1 MSVLISSDINGTTSL
16 YTRDQVILECVK
28 KTLHQYG
35 GRTPNMF
42 LYNLRT
48 RSMLRDHD
56 IPSKPEEL
64 EECLDHIFDGTSII
78 VKKAI
83 IDELK
88 AKCGLTQD
96 CTTLKEAFEL
106 ARKEQL
112 V

>member
-1 MSVLISSDINGTTSL
+1 MSVLVSPDINGATSL
-16 YTRDQVILECVK
+16 YARDQVILECVK

-48 RSMLRDHD
+48 RSMLRDYD

-78 VKKAI
+78 VKQAI
-83 IDELK
+83 INELK
-88 AKCGLTQD
+88 VKCALTQE
-96 CTTLKEAFEL
+96 CATLKEAFDL
-106 ARKEQL
+106 VRKE
-112 V
+112 